1 MPFLNDPEILR
12 EIIMDYYQNPR
23 NKRNMEDSDY
33 LSTHLA
39 SDSCIDDI
47 HVFAKFEGNTIKDIA
62 FDGIACAIATSSTSI
77 MSELLIGKDISEA
90 KKIIENYNNMIYE
103 KPYDED
109 LLLEA
114 NAFQNVHK
122 QANRIK
128 CATIGWKGIAKLIEE
143 YESKEK

>member
-1 MPFLNDPEILR
+1 MPFSNNPEIMR

-23 NKRNMEDSDY
+23 NKRSVENKDY

-47 HVFAKFEGNTIKDIA
+47 HVYAKFDGDKINDIA
-62 FDGIACAIATSSTSI
+62 FDGVACAIATSSTSI
-77 MSELLIGKDISEA
+77 MTELLIGKTIKEA
-90 KKIIENYNNMIYE
+90 KTIIENYENMIYE
-103 KPYDED
+103 RPYDED
-109 LLLEA
+109 LLQEA

-128 CATIGWKGIAKLIEE
+128 CATIGWKGITRLIEE
-143 YESKEK
+143 QEKKDK